1 MKIGAEINREE
12 KNDRKKSIKP
22 KADSLKDE
30 QSWQSLATLPKK
42 KGEES

>member
-1 MKIGAEINREE
+1 MKTGHQER
-12 KNDRKKSIKP
+12 KSIKP